1 LESEGLVK
9 NGELH
14 QAGYGGFL
22 ILPVVWSL
30 KHLGSDLENISRL
43 QKFLQRLQ
51 KYFRSSGNLARTAKT
66 PETHICFRRMSRNV
80 SDLVMAWVRS

>member
-30 KHLGSDLENISRL
+30 KHFR
-43 QKFLQRLQ
+43 QRSGE
-51 KYFRSSGNLARTAKT
+51 YFKASEVFAEAAK
-66 PETHICFRRMSRNV
+66 IF
-80 SDLVMAWVRS
+80 